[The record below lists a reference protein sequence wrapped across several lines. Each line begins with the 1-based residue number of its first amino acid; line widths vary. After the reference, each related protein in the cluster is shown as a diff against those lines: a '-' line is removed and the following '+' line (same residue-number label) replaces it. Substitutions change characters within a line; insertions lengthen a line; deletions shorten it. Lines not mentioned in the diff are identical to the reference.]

1 MPNGGSART
10 SRTTRISHRHDL
22 RTFLAHH
29 SRLDL
34 LRRAADYRRLFVAT
48 LASGAGTY
56 LAAIALTVDVFDRT
70 GSGTWVSAL
79 LIAEFLPA
87 ILIGLLLGPLV
98 DRWSRR
104 RLLIGS
110 DLARLAVFCVL
121 PFAGSATA
129 VVALAFVA
137 GLATGFFRP
146 AVYAGMPNLVD
157 DDDLPA
163 ANGLLQ
169 SVENLAW
176 MVGPVVGGVLLAVQ
190 GPELAYWLNALSFLL
205 SAALLARIPARRLQ
219 AGQVES
225 HGHWKD
231 LGDGFR
237 LVRRSRALLT
247 VLIVWNVFLL
257 GSAAVNVTEVVL
269 AKVSLGAGNVGF
281 GILVGASG
289 LGLTLGSLAASPL
302 LDRLGLRHAYAA
314 LIAVTALG
322 YGIAAVA
329 PVLAVAVGAV
339 VLGTFGNGAAIV
351 CNALLVQRGAP
362 DELRGRAF
370 TVIMSS
376 NYVLLGLGMAVAGPL
391 VDAFGARWLWGGASV
406 AFLLAA
412 LAAAVLAR
420 GFDSSVAPAELDRA
434 VPSRV

>member
-1 MPNGGSART
+1 
-10 SRTTRISHRHDL
+10 L
-22 RTFLAHH
+22 RSSFAHK

-34 LRRAADYRRLFVAT
+34 LRRAADYRRLFIAT

-87 ILIGLLLGPLV
+87 ILIGLMLGPLV

-110 DLARLAVFCVL
+110 DLARVAVFCIL
-121 PFAGSATA
+121 PFAGSAAA
-129 VVALAFVA
+129 VVALAFFA

-146 AVYAGMPNLVD
+146 AVYAGMPNLVE

-163 ANGLLQ
+163 ANALLQ
-169 SVENLAW
+169 AVENIAW
-176 MVGPVVGGVLLAVQ
+176 MVGPVVGGVLLALQ

-219 AGQVES
+219 VGHVES
-225 HGHWKD
+225 RGHWQD
-231 LGDGFR
+231 VGDGFR

-247 VLIVWNVFLL
+247 VLVVWNVVLL
-257 GSAAVNVTEVVL
+257 GSAAVNVAEVVL
-269 AKVSLGAGNVGF
+269 AKVSLDAGNVGF

-289 LGLTLGSLAASPL
+289 LGLTLGSLAAGSV
-302 LDRLGLRHAYAA
+302 LDRLGVRRTYVAVIA
-314 LIAVTALG
+314 LMALG
-322 YGIAAVA
+322 YGVAAVA
-329 PVLAVAVGAV
+329 PVLTVAVAGVIVGT
-339 VLGTFGNGAAIV
+339 LGNGAAIV

-376 NYVLLGLGMAVAGPL
+376 NYVVLGLGMAIAGPL
-391 VDAFGARWLWGGASV
+391 VDWFGARWLWGGASI
-406 AFLLAA
+406 AFLLAS

-420 GFDSSVAPAELDRA
+420 GFEASPAPAELDQA

>member
-1 MPNGGSART
+1 MR
-10 SRTTRISHRHDL
+10 
-22 RTFLAHH
+22 
-29 SRLDL
+29 RLDL
-34 LRRAADYRRLFVAT
+34 LRRATDYRRLFVAT

-110 DLARLAVFCVL
+110 DLVRLAVFCAL
-121 PFAGSATA
+121 PFAGSAT
-129 VVALAFVA
+129 VVVILAFIA

-163 ANGLLQ
+163 ANALLQ
-169 SVENLAW
+169 AVENLAW
-176 MVGPVVGGVLLAVQ
+176 MIGPIIGGVLLAVQ
-190 GPELAYWLNALSFLL
+190 GPELAYWLNAVSFLL

-219 AGQVES
+219 AGEIES
-225 HGHWKD
+225 RGHWQD

-247 VLIVWNVFLL
+247 VLVVWNVVLL
-257 GSAAVNVTEVVL
+257 GSAAVNVAEVVL
-269 AKVSLGAGNVGF
+269 AKVSLDAGDFGF
-281 GILVGASG
+281 GVLVGASG
-289 LGLTLGSLAASPL
+289 LGLTLGSLAAGSL
-302 LDRLGLRHAYAA
+302 LDRLGIRNTYAA
-314 LIAVTALG
+314 TIAVMALG
-322 YGIAAVA
+322 YGVAAVA
-329 PVLAVAVGAV
+329 PTLAVAVVAV
-339 VLGTFGNGAAIV
+339 VVGTFGNGAAIV

-391 VDAFGARWLWGGASV
+391 VDVFGARWLWGGASI

-412 LAAAVLAR
+412 LAAVVMAR
-420 GFDSSVAPAELDRA
+420 DVETTLVPAELEQA

>member
-1 MPNGGSART
+1 LRT
-10 SRTTRISHRHDL
+10 SPAPL
-22 RTFLAHH
+22 

-56 LAAIALTVDVFDRT
+56 LAAVALTVDVFDRT

-87 ILIGLLLGPLV
+87 ILIGFLLGPLV

-104 RLLIGS
+104 RLLIAS
-110 DLARLAVFCVL
+110 DLVRLAVFSVL

-137 GLATGFFRP
+137 GVATGFFRP
-146 AVYAGMPNLVD
+146 AVYAGMPNLVE
-157 DDDLPA
+157 DDDLPT
-163 ANGLLQ
+163 ANALLQ
-169 SVENLAW
+169 AVENLAW
-176 MVGPVVGGVLLAVQ
+176 MIGPIVGGVLLTLQ
-190 GPELAYWLNALSFLL
+190 GPELAYWLNALSFLV
-205 SAALLARIPARRLQ
+205 SALLLVRIPARRLQ
-219 AGQVES
+219 AGEIES
-225 HGHWKD
+225 RGHWQD

-247 VLIVWNVFLL
+247 VLVVWNVVLL
-257 GSAAVNVTEVVL
+257 GSAAVNVAEVVL
-269 AKVSLGAGNVGF
+269 AKVSLDAGDVGF

-289 LGLTLGSLAASPL
+289 LGLTLGSLAAGAL
-302 LDRLGLRHAYAA
+302 LDRLGIRRTYAA
-314 LIAVTALG
+314 VIALMALG
-322 YGIAAVA
+322 YGIGAVS
-329 PVLAVAVGAV
+329 PNLAVAVAGV
-339 VLGTFGNGAAIV
+339 VLGTFGNGAAVV

-376 NYVLLGLGMAVAGPL
+376 NYVVLGLGMAIAGPL
-391 VDAFGARWLWGGASV
+391 VDAFGARWLWGVASV
-406 AFLLAA
+406 GFLLASF
-412 LAAAVLAR
+412 AAVALAR
-420 GFDSSVAPAELDRA
+420 GLEAAVAAPAELEQA

>member
-1 MPNGGSART
+1 MRS
-10 SRTTRISHRHDL
+10 S
-22 RTFLAHH
+22 FAHK

-34 LRRAADYRRLFVAT
+34 LRRAADYRRLFIAT

-87 ILIGLLLGPLV
+87 ILIGLMLGPLV

-110 DLARLAVFCVL
+110 DLARVAVFCIL
-121 PFAGSATA
+121 PFAGSAGA
-129 VVALAFVA
+129 VVALAFFA

-146 AVYAGMPNLVD
+146 AVYAGMPNLVE

-163 ANGLLQ
+163 ANALLQ
-169 SVENLAW
+169 AVENIAW
-176 MVGPVVGGVLLAVQ
+176 MVGPVVGGVLLALQ

-219 AGQVES
+219 AGHVES
-225 HGHWKD
+225 RGHWQD
-231 LGDGFR
+231 VGDGFR

-247 VLIVWNVFLL
+247 VLVVWNVVLL
-257 GSAAVNVTEVVL
+257 GSAAVNVAEVVL
-269 AKVSLGAGNVGF
+269 AKVSLDAGNVGF

-289 LGLTLGSLAASPL
+289 LGLTLGSLAAGSV
-302 LDRLGLRHAYAA
+302 LDRLGVGRTYVAVIA
-314 LIAVTALG
+314 LMALG
-322 YGIAAVA
+322 YGVAAVA
-329 PVLAVAVGAV
+329 PGLTVAVAGVIVGT
-339 VLGTFGNGAAIV
+339 LGNGAAIV

-376 NYVLLGLGMAVAGPL
+376 NYVVLGLGMAIAGPL
-391 VDAFGARWLWGGASV
+391 VDGFGARWLWGGASI

-420 GFDSSVAPAELDRA
+420 GFEASPAGAELDQA

>member
-1 MPNGGSART
+1 MRSSFAQK
-10 SRTTRISHRHDL
+10 
-22 RTFLAHH
+22 

-87 ILIGLLLGPLV
+87 ILIGLMLGPLV

-110 DLARLAVFCVL
+110 DLARVAVFCVL
-121 PFAGSATA
+121 PFAGSAAA
-129 VVALAFVA
+129 VVALAFFA
-137 GLATGFFRP
+137 GLATGFFLP
-146 AVYAGMPNLVD
+146 AVYAGMPNLVED
-157 DDDLPA
+157 YDLPA
-163 ANGLLQ
+163 ANALLQ
-169 SVENLAW
+169 AVENIAW

-205 SAALLARIPARRLQ
+205 SAALLARIPTRRLQ
-219 AGQVES
+219 AGHVES
-225 HGHWKD
+225 RGHWQD
-231 LGDGFR
+231 VGDGFR

-247 VLIVWNVFLL
+247 VLVVWNVVLL
-257 GSAAVNVTEVVL
+257 GSAAVNVAEVVL
-269 AKVSLGAGNVGF
+269 AKVSLDAGNVGF

-289 LGLTLGSLAASPL
+289 LGLTLGSLAAGSV
-302 LDRLGLRHAYAA
+302 LDRLGVRRTYVAVIA
-314 LIAVTALG
+314 LMALG
-322 YGIAAVA
+322 YGVAAVA
-329 PVLAVAVGAV
+329 PGLGVAVTGV
-339 VLGTFGNGAAIV
+339 VVGTFGNGAAIV

-376 NYVLLGLGMAVAGPL
+376 NYVVLGLGMAVAGPL
-391 VDAFGARWLWGGASV
+391 VDGFGARWLWGGASI
-406 AFLLAA
+406 AFLLAS
-412 LAAAVLAR
+412 LAAVVLAR
-420 GFDSSVAPAELDRA
+420 GLEPTVVPAELEQA

>member
-1 MPNGGSART
+1 LRT
-10 SRTTRISHRHDL
+10 SPAPL
-22 RTFLAHH
+22 

-56 LAAIALTVDVFDRT
+56 LAAVALTVDVFDRT

-87 ILIGLLLGPLV
+87 ILIGFLLGPLV

-104 RLLIGS
+104 RLLIAS
-110 DLARLAVFCVL
+110 DLVRLAVFCVL

-137 GLATGFFRP
+137 GVATGFFRP
-146 AVYAGMPNLVD
+146 AVYAGMPNLVQ
-157 DDDLPA
+157 DDDLPT
-163 ANGLLQ
+163 ANALLQ
-169 SVENLAW
+169 AVENLAW
-176 MVGPVVGGVLLAVQ
+176 MIGPIVGGVLLTLQ
-190 GPELAYWLNALSFLL
+190 GPELAYWLNALSFLV
-205 SAALLARIPARRLQ
+205 SALLLVRIPSRRLQ
-219 AGQVES
+219 AGEIES
-225 HGHWKD
+225 RGHWQD

-247 VLIVWNVFLL
+247 VLVVWNVVLL
-257 GSAAVNVTEVVL
+257 GSAAVNVAEVVL
-269 AKVSLGAGNVGF
+269 AKVSLDAGDVGF

-289 LGLTLGSLAASPL
+289 LGLTLGSLAAGAL
-302 LDRLGLRHAYAA
+302 LDRLGIRRTYAA
-314 LIAVTALG
+314 VIALMAVG
-322 YGIAAVA
+322 YGIGAVS
-329 PVLAVAVGAV
+329 PNLAVAVAGV
-339 VLGTFGNGAAIV
+339 VLGTFGNGAAVV

-376 NYVLLGLGMAVAGPL
+376 NYVVLGLGMAIAGPL
-391 VDAFGARWLWGGASV
+391 VDAFGARWLWGVASV
-406 AFLLAA
+406 GFLLASF
-412 LAAAVLAR
+412 AAVALAR
-420 GFDSSVAPAELDRA
+420 GFEAAVAAPAELEQA

>member
-1 MPNGGSART
+1 MR
-10 SRTTRISHRHDL
+10 
-22 RTFLAHH
+22 
-29 SRLDL
+29 RLDL
-34 LRRAADYRRLFVAT
+34 LRRATDYRRLFVAT

-110 DLARLAVFCVL
+110 DLVRLAIFCAL
-121 PFAGSATA
+121 PFAGSATV

-157 DDDLPA
+157 DEDLPA
-163 ANGLLQ
+163 ANALLQ
-169 SVENLAW
+169 AVENIAW
-176 MVGPVVGGVLLAVQ
+176 MVGPIVGGVLLAVQ
-190 GPELAYWLNALSFLL
+190 GPELAYWLNAISFLL

-219 AGQVES
+219 AGEIES
-225 HGHWKD
+225 RGHWQD

-247 VLIVWNVFLL
+247 VLVVWNVVLL
-257 GSAAVNVTEVVL
+257 GSAAVNVAEVVL
-269 AKVSLGAGNVGF
+269 AKVSLDAGDVGF

-289 LGLTLGSLAASPL
+289 LGLTLGSLAAGSL
-302 LDRLGLRHAYAA
+302 LDRLGIRHTYAA
-314 LIAVTALG
+314 TIAVMALG

-329 PVLAVAVGAV
+329 PTLAVAVAAV
-339 VLGTFGNGAAIV
+339 VVGTFGNGAAIV

-376 NYVLLGLGMAVAGPL
+376 NYVLLGLGMALAGPL

-412 LAAAVLAR
+412 AAAAVMAR
-420 GFDSSVAPAELDRA
+420 GVETTFVPAELEQA

>member
-1 MPNGGSART
+1 MRSSFAQK
-10 SRTTRISHRHDL
+10 
-22 RTFLAHH
+22 

-87 ILIGLLLGPLV
+87 ILIGLMLGPLV

-110 DLARLAVFCVL
+110 DLARVAVFCAL

-129 VVALAFVA
+129 VVALAFFA

-146 AVYAGMPNLVD
+146 AVYAGMPNLVE

-163 ANGLLQ
+163 ANALLQ
-169 SVENLAW
+169 AVENIAW

-190 GPELAYWLNALSFLL
+190 GPELGYWLNALSFLL

-225 HGHWKD
+225 RGHWQD
-231 LGDGFR
+231 VGDGFR

-247 VLIVWNVFLL
+247 VLVVWNVVLL
-257 GSAAVNVTEVVL
+257 GSAAVNVAEVVL
-269 AKVSLGAGNVGF
+269 AKVSLDAGNVGF
-281 GILVGASG
+281 GLLVGASG
-289 LGLTLGSLAASPL
+289 LGLTLGSLAASSV
-302 LDRLGLRHAYAA
+302 LDRLGVRRAYVAMIA
-314 LIAVTALG
+314 LMAIG
-322 YGIAAVA
+322 YGVAAVA
-329 PVLAVAVGAV
+329 PVLTVAVAGV
-339 VLGTFGNGAAIV
+339 VVGTFGNGAAIV
-351 CNALLVQRGAP
+351 CNSLLVQRGAP

-376 NYVLLGLGMAVAGPL
+376 NYVVLGLGMAVAGPL
-391 VDAFGARWLWGGASV
+391 VDVFGARWLWGGASV
-406 AFLLAA
+406 AFLLAS

-420 GFDSSVAPAELDRA
+420 GFEATLAPAELEQA